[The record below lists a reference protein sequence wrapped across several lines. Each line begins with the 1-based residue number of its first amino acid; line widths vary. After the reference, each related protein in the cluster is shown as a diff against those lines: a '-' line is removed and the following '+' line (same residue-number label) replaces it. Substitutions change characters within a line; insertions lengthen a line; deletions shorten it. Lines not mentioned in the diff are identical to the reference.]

1 MDSYIYLLLILS
13 PTFQKDLSIEE
24 LKSTIIEYEN
34 VIEVYH
40 NDLTTCKG
48 GLLNVNVNVPLE

>member
-24 LKSTIIEYEN
+24 LKSTIIEYESI
-34 VIEVYH
+34 IEVYH
-40 NDLTTCKG
+40 NLTACKV
-48 GLLNVNVNVPLE
+48 GLLNVNVNVPLK